1 MKLFNLITLLMLVSC
16 AITPIHNETPKR
28 EKEIILSEEDIE
40 KQRILE
46 HYRLMRARQWDKI
59 NTKKVF
65 YRMPPPKKVTPT
77 APVPLKIKYV
87 DSKEQEV
94 EIEQNIVFFCM
105 NRKKFQRFENEDDC
119 LEFTKN
125 IQNDCLE
132 EFENGDA
139 RLTSCVKS
147 RLKY

>member
-1 MKLFNLITLLMLVSC
+1 MLVSC
-16 AITPIHNETPKR
+16 AITPIYNEAPSR
-28 EKEIILSEEDIE
+28 EKEIMLSEEDIE

-65 YRMPPPKKVTPT
+65 YRMPTKKTPPSAP
-77 APVPLKIKYV
+77 APVKIRYI
-87 DSKEQEV
+87 DAKEQEV

-105 NRKKFQRFENEDDC
+105 NRKKFQRFDNEDDC

-132 EFENGDA
+132 EFETGDA